1 MKTLS
6 QPWRALSE
14 VPGGTGRTEVAREQS
29 GREPVHRSGASE
41 QQRAH
46 GRRSDHVLQRQFCD
60 HAQFSRARY
69 WSRYPAK
76 VRPDTRKARST
87 GSGVSS
93 LTGPDQAS

>member
-6 QPWRALSE
+6 QPWRALRE
-14 VPGGTGRTEVAREQS
+14 VRGGTSRTEVGNSQAEAN
-29 GREPVHRSGASE
+29 ASFRRKRT
-41 QQRAH
+41 QRAH
-46 GRRSDHVLQRQFCD
+46 GRGGDRVLQRQFCD
-60 HAQFSRARY
+60 HAQVSHARY